1 MRLLF
6 ITQVLDMNDSV
17 LGAYHGWV
25 KALAE
30 KTDSVIVACLF
41 EGEHALPDNVTI
53 FSLGKE
59 KGKKPAVVYALRFLK
74 LAWRLRKQY
83 DTVFVH
89 MNQEYLLLAGV
100 PWKFLGKQ
108 MYLWRNHYSGTW
120 LTDIAVAFCTK
131 VFCTSRYSYTA
142 KFKKTL
148 LMPVGVDLE
157 RFETSGNEVRVPGS
171 ILFFSRISP
180 SKRVDVFIEALRML
194 AKKGVAFS
202 ASVYGSPTPKD
213 ETYYTNV
220 KARAGTLGLNE
231 FTKFFSGIPNTQ
243 APAVFRSHDI
253 YVNCSASG
261 MFDKVLFE
269 AAASG
274 CVVVAQSKDW
284 GRLLGED
291 SIFSGTAD
299 DLARHLQDILI
310 QPKEAQA
317 ANIQKQKEAGRSNSL
332 DRLATELVKELS

>member
-6 ITQVLDMNDSV
+6 VTQVLDMNDSV

-25 KALAE
+25 RALAE
-30 KTDSVIVACLF
+30 RTDSVIVVCLF

-59 KGKKPAVVYALRFLK
+59 KGKKPAFVYTLRFFK
-74 LAWRLRKQY
+74 LAWRLRKEY

-100 PWKFLGKQ
+100 LWKFLGKK

-120 LTDIAVAFCTK
+120 LTDVAVAFCTK

-142 KFKKTL
+142 KFKKTV

-157 RFETSGNEVRVPGS
+157 RFETGGDEVQVPGS

-180 SKRVDVFIEALRML
+180 SKRVDAFIEALGML
-194 AKKGVAFS
+194 VKRGVVFR

-220 KARAGTLGLNE
+220 KAQAQALGLSGC
-231 FTKFFSGIPNTQ
+231 TKFFSGIPNTQ
-243 APAVFRSHDI
+243 APGVFRSHDI
-253 YVNCSASG
+253 YVNCSTSG

-284 GRLLGED
+284 GQLLGKD
-291 SIFSGTAD
+291 SIFSGTAE
-299 DLARHLQDILI
+299 DLAQHLQDILI
-310 QPKEAQA
+310 QPKEAQTVY
-317 ANIQKQKEAGRSNSL
+317 IQKQKEAARSNSL
-332 DRLATELVKELS
+332 YRLATELVKELS